1 MIWSGKPWN
10 KNSKGE
16 IRMIKKTFFIWLPF
30 LAGVAP
36 TNALH
41 SALKY
46 LQYTNIFT
54 RAFSTVK
61 WWIIQG
67 VYGVANA
74 TSELMNKMLGLSS
87 FVDQLNGPGEIGKL
101 MNMAKQITPMI
112 MALGLTFIAIK
123 IVIDHHAPKIK
134 SVVVQLFLSCMLIA
148 NIGSISTWLTKASVE
163 TAQGLM
169 GMNSKEVDKGTSALP
184 FNVIKTHTNDLE
196 YMIDTNFK
204 GTSVSSAR
212 SQSKPPAKLH
222 WGLNNLTRG
231 EVDSGE
237 VNFTEVLD
245 IAKIKD
251 DSALEKKDH
260 PYKKGDYD
268 KTPGTHFLYGW
279 LKYTADNT
287 PDDNGKGTK
296 WHTSDIWNLLD
307 FSIGGYQRYTIKFL
321 PVLICLLALAFAYIF
336 AGYAIAKAFIDI
348 VLMNILAVIIFSTDL
363 DSGQKTKRAVSSI
376 FSSIL
381 LVSLQALELSFYQ
394 AACTWANIGIS
405 NAWVFTFFMLAATIM
420 LITGNE
426 KVSQF
431 FNVDTGAQKG
441 WRAAGSVAYGA
452 KQLGT
457 MGLAAAKAP
466 AKAKDMVERMENKAN
481 TPRSLRRAAENQAKE
496 GARQNAVNQ
505 MAGFDKSGNRIEPE
519 NGTPPR
525 GPIPQASAAANKV
538 QSKAQTAVEQAER
551 RAGFS
556 NHGNK
561 TEDSPVKRGEEPSP
575 TSNRQRNTNTDKK
588 PDTAG
593 FNEWKRRANSYD
605 KVNRLKPKED
615 SPYNPVDYNPT
626 TKQPYT
632 YDEWKDDVNNVRTND
647 VPSENLDGSD
657 FDEKSNSSNI
667 KPVSEYTKKKNS
679 TVKPTAPSPTPKASE
694 PSVDRHRHD
703 KY

>member
-1 MIWSGKPWN
+1 MTSIT
-10 KNSKGE
+10 
-16 IRMIKKTFFIWLPF
+16 ILPF
-30 LAGVAP
+30 LPFLTGIAP

-74 TSELMNKMLGLSS
+74 TSELMNKTLGLSS
-87 FVDQLNGPGEIGKL
+87 FVDQLNGTGEIGKL
-101 MNMAKQITPMI
+101 MDVAKQIAPML
-112 MALGLTFIAIK
+112 MALVLTFIAIK
-123 IVIDHHAPKIK
+123 IVIDHRAPKLK
-134 SVVVQLFLSCMLIA
+134 SVVVQLILSCILIT
-148 NIGSISTWLTKASVE
+148 NIGSISTWLTKSSVE
-163 TAQGLM
+163 IAQTLM
-169 GMNSKEVDKGTSALP
+169 GMNSKGIDKGTSALP

-231 EVDSGE
+231 EVDNGE

-251 DSALEKKDH
+251 NSALEKKDH

-279 LKYTADNT
+279 LKYTVDNT

-296 WHTSDIWNLLD
+296 WHASDIWNLFD
-307 FSIGGYQRYTIKFL
+307 FAIGGYQRYTVKFL

-363 DSGQKTKRAVSSI
+363 DSGQKTKRVVSSI

-381 LVSLQALELSFYQ
+381 LISIQALELAFYQ
-394 AACTWANIGIS
+394 AACSWANIGIS
-405 NAWVFTFFMLAATIM
+405 NALVFTIFMLAATVM
-420 LITGNE
+420 LIAGNG

-431 FNVDTGAQKG
+431 FDVDTGAQKG

-452 KQLGT
+452 KQIGN
-457 MGLAAAKAP
+457 MGLAAAMVP
-466 AKAKDMVERMENKAN
+466 AKAKGMVERMENKAN
-481 TPRSLRRAAENQAKE
+481 TPRSLRRAAEKQAKE
-496 GARQNAVNQ
+496 GARQSAVNQ
-505 MAGFDKSGNRIEPE
+505 MAGVDRNGNRIEPE
-519 NGTPPR
+519 TGTVPSLSQ
-525 GPIPQASAAANKV
+525 IPQASATANKV
-538 QSKAQTAVEQAER
+538 QSKGQAAVEQAEK

-561 TEDSPVKRGEEPSP
+561 EENSQESNQVKRGEEPKQ
-575 TSNRQRNTNTDKK
+575 TSNDKPRNTDKK
-588 PDTAG
+588 PSTTG

-605 KVNRLKPKED
+605 KVNRLKPKGD
-615 SPYNPVDYNPT
+615 SSYNPVDYNPS

-632 YDEWKDDVNNVRTND
+632 YEEWKNDVNNVRTND
-647 VPSENLDGSD
+647 VPSENLDGSS
-657 FDEKSNSSNI
+657 FDERVPNGSNV
-667 KPVSEYTKKKNS
+667 KPVSSYTKKKNS
-679 TVKPTAPSPTPKASE
+679 TVKPASPTPTPKANE
-694 PSVDRHRHD
+694 PSVDRHRHN
-703 KY
+703 KP